1 MNNVCLAGNLTKT
14 PELRTT
20 PAGKKVTSFTV
31 AINEGKDKTEFVNC
45 VAWEKTAEVVSQYC
59 QKGNR
64 VALTGRLQTRKFED
78 KNGVEKYTTE
88 VIVSQFDL
96 PPKTE
101 GANAPAPAK
110 DDGFEDEV
118 PF

>member
-1 MNNVCLAGNLTKT
+1 MNNVAIAGNLTKT

-31 AINEGKDKTEFVNC
+31 AVNEGKDKTEFVNC
-45 VAWEKTAEVVSQYC
+45 VAWEKTAEVVAQYC

-64 VALTGRLQTRKFED
+64 VALTGRLQTRKYAD

-88 VIVSQFDL
+88 VIVNQFDL

-101 GANAPAPAK
+101 GASSAPPTK
-110 DDGFEDEV
+110 EDTFDDEV